1 MFQARYQPT
10 MPFVLKGIS
19 LDIAGG
25 EKIGVVGR
33 TGSGKS
39 TLIQVLFR
47 ILEPSSGS
55 ILFDDVDITTVGLHD
70 LRSRLGIIPQDPV
83 LFEGTIRT
91 NMDPLGVHTDE
102 EIWEVKLANFLVFSL
117 YSAKKTQQI
126 TCLI

>member
-1 MFQARYQPT
+1 

-19 LDIAGG
+19 LDIVGG
-25 EKIGVVGR
+25 AKIGVVGR

-47 ILEPSSGS
+47 IVEPFSGS
-55 ILFDDVDITTVGLHD
+55 ISFDGIDIATIGLHD

-102 EIWEVKLANFLVFSL
+102 EIWEVDMLTNFFWSIA
-117 YSAKKTQQI
+117 YIFCKQ
-126 TCLI
+126 

>member
-1 MFQARYQPT
+1 
-10 MPFVLKGIS
+10 MPFVLKGIT
-19 LDIAGG
+19 LEIAGG
-25 EKIGVVGR
+25 GKIGVVGR

-47 ILEPSSGS
+47 IVKPFSGS
-55 ILFDDVDITTVGLHD
+55 ILFDGIDIATIGLHD

-102 EIWEVKLANFLVFSL
+102 EIWEVDIIVFLFLHTCISIYM
-117 YSAKKTQQI
+117 YSFEKVW
-126 TCLI
+126 

>member
-1 MFQARYQPT
+1 

-47 ILEPSSGS
+47 ILEPSGGS

-91 NMDPLGVHTDE
+91 NMDPLGVHTDQ
-102 EIWEVKLANFLVFSL
+102 EIWEVN
-117 YSAKKTQQI
+117 
-126 TCLI
+126 